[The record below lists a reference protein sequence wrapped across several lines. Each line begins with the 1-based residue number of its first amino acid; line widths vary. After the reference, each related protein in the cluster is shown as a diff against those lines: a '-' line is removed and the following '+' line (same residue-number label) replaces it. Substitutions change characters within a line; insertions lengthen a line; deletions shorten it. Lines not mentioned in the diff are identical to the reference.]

1 MSSQPLSG
9 IPTAK
14 RLSAELLQAIKA
26 IQLPRSFFKG
36 EIIFEQE
43 AAVMGVYVV
52 EAGEVGISL
61 SSSHNQK
68 QLLEVAGLGCML
80 GIGETMCGANYRVTA
95 KAFSP
100 ATASFIPREKLLN
113 LLKEHPLFSMEI
125 IRLLSEELHTLYNKF
140 RNISAHPGRPR
151 RREPSLH
158 LN

>member
-14 RLSAELLQAIKA
+14 RLSAELLHAIKE
-26 IQLPRSFFKG
+26 IQVPCSFSKG
-36 EIIFEQE
+36 EIIFKQE
-43 AAVMGVYVV
+43 VAVMGVYVV

-61 SSSHNQK
+61 SSSHNQN
-68 QLLEVAGLGCML
+68 QLLEVVGPGSML

-95 KAFSP
+95 EAFGP
-100 ATASFIPREKLLN
+100 ATASFIPREKLIN
-113 LLKEHPLFSMEI
+113 LLREYPLFSMEI
-125 IRLLSEELHTLYNKF
+125 VRLLSEELHGLYNKF

-151 RREPSLH
+151 RREPNLH